1 VNDDD
6 PEKRIRELERGLAD
20 ATQVAHAPIYHAGF
34 ATPPRRIRPRLPYLA
49 IGAVALAIV
58 LPIAMAIVW
67 GVNRVR
73 NSPANVNGGG
83 TTAAAPITLE
93 HGGTFTLG
101 GNGSTDTIACN
112 DGNLTLNSNN
122 STVNVTGHCASLKL
136 SGFNNHLNIDSADAI
151 EVSGFGN
158 TITETACN
166 DGKLIFSGYNTTLT
180 ASGHCAILTLSS
192 YGNRVKV
199 DAVDTVVVSN
209 FSNRLSVAG
218 HGKSLTVSAYDN
230 QVQFDSV
237 DTIVVSGYNNTVTF
251 HTGSPKVTQAGRNN
265 TVKKG

>member
-1 VNDDD
+1 MNDDD
-6 PEKRIRELERGLAD
+6 PEKRIRELENGLAN
-20 ATQVAHAPIYHAGF
+20 ARPVAHAPNYNAGF
-34 ATPPRRIRPRLPYLA
+34 PTPPRRIRPRWSYFV
-49 IGAVALAIV
+49 ISAVALAIL
-58 LPIAMAIVW
+58 LPITLVVVW
-67 GVNRVR
+67 VVNEVR
-73 NSPANVNGGG
+73 DSLADAKSGG
-83 TTAAAPITLE
+83 TTAAAPVTLE

-101 GNGSTDTIACN
+101 GDGSTDTIACN
-112 DGNLTLNSNN
+112 DGNVTLNSNN

-136 SGFNNHLNIDSADAI
+136 SGFNNRLKIDSADGI

-180 ASGHCAILTLSS
+180 ARGHCASVTLSS

-209 FSNRLSVAG
+209 FSNRLTVAG

-230 QVQFDSV
+230 QVQFDTV
-237 DTIVVSGYNNTVTF
+237 DTIEVSGYNNTVTF
-251 HTGSPKVTQAGRNN
+251 HTGSPKVTQSGRNN